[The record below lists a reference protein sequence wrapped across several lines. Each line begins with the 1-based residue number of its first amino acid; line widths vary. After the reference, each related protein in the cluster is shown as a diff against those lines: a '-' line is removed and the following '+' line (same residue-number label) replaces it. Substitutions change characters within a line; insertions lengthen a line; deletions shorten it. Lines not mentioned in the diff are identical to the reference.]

1 MFSNS
6 SNKKIIKIIN
16 PVNTLC
22 TLRLHDIINQR
33 VTSHTMKHCI
43 LLIEDNDVIRENTM
57 EILELSDFE
66 VLAASGGIKGLE
78 LLQIKKPDL
87 ILCDILMPEMNGYQF
102 FQAIQQD
109 HDVSSI
115 PFIFLTAYSEKKD
128 VEEALSMGAQD
139 YIVKPFDADDLVAL
153 VRKYLPE
160 LIQGQ

>member
-1 MFSNS
+1 
-6 SNKKIIKIIN
+6 
-16 PVNTLC
+16 
-22 TLRLHDIINQR
+22 
-33 VTSHTMKHCI
+33 MKRCI
-43 LLIEDNDVIRENTM
+43 LLIEDNEVIRENTR

-66 VLAASGGIKGLE
+66 VIAASGGIKGLE

-87 ILCDILMPEMNGYQF
+87 ILCDILMPEMNGYEF
-102 FQAIQQD
+102 FQAIQKD

-128 VEEALSMGAQD
+128 VEKAMSMGAED

>member
-1 MFSNS
+1 
-6 SNKKIIKIIN
+6 
-16 PVNTLC
+16 
-22 TLRLHDIINQR
+22 
-33 VTSHTMKHCI
+33 
-43 LLIEDNDVIRENTM
+43 M